1 MPAGQ
6 LQYVTANPAQLLN
19 PFSTEVGPTLIENLL
34 ADPQT
39 GESNAFSIDLSW
51 KPFPGNLPNSQ
62 SGSTSIYT
70 LPAGASYAW
79 PADIPLFARIS
90 PIQLPNGNSAPVWIQ
105 PQGVGQSS
113 PFTTSILSGVD
124 PAVLPLPVLV
134 TNPPGSATLSVTL
147 ETPGEQEFT
156 PANPQLG
163 KSVGY
168 IIPTAGKI
176 KIFTGNLVCGAE
188 TNERLL
194 YFQILFSPT
203 GVIPFQ
209 FIIGQTTQSI
219 TFVGAPRITSG
230 ILGSILNFRLPDIF
244 LPAGSRLAVNVI
256 GLNPDDYLDDIDF
269 VLSAA

>member
-34 ADPQT
+34 ADPQS
-39 GESNAFSIDLSW
+39 GESNSFSIDLSW

-62 SGSTSIYT
+62 SGSTSTYT

-79 PADIPLFARIS
+79 PSDIPLFARIS
-90 PIQLPNGNSAPVWIQ
+90 PIQNPNGNSAPVWVQ

-113 PFTTSILSGVD
+113 PFTSSILSGVD

-134 TNPPGSATLSVTL
+134 TNPPGSPLSILLAV
-147 ETPGEQEFT
+147 PPEQEFT
-156 PANPQLG
+156 PANPQIG

-168 IIPTAGKI
+168 IIPNAGRIKAFTAS
-176 KIFTGNLVCGAE
+176 LVCGAE
-188 TNERLL
+188 TNERML

-203 GVIPFQ
+203 GVIPYQ

-219 TFVGAPRITSG
+219 KFVGAPG
-230 ILGSILNFRLPDIF
+230 IGNVTLGSIQNFPLPDIF
-244 LPAGSRLAVNVI
+244 LPSGSKLAVNVV